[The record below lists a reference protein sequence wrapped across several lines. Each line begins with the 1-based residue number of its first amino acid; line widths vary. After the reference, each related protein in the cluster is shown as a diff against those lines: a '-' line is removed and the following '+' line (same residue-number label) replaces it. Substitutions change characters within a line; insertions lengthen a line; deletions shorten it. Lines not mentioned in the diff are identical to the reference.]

1 MTFPVSQFPS
11 HTPSNNNNCNDPT
24 QRAQAEIGRVPE
36 RLCHLL
42 SLSFVVVV
50 AVVPLVVATFVAVV
64 VVAWPSLMQNINLY
78 FELNDNVA
86 RAY

>member
-1 MTFPVSQFPS
+1 MALSLRDFVTF
-11 HTPSNNNNCNDPT
+11 
-24 QRAQAEIGRVPE
+24 
-36 RLCHLL
+36 

-50 AVVPLVVATFVAVV
+50 AVVPLVVVTAVVVPFIVV